1 MTLESVNITFM
12 DGKTLFSM
20 ADELRYVD
28 GWLHVRHEKLT
39 LLAVPERVIKVVDY
53 LYASDEDI

>member
-1 MTLESVNITFM
+1 MTLDSVTITLV
-12 DGKTLFSM
+12 DGKTLFSV

-28 GWLHVRHEKLT
+28 GWLHVRYEKLT
-39 LLAVPERVIKVVDY
+39 LMAVPERVIQVVDY